1 MNRFHL
7 LSVDEDESSAPVSV
21 PEPSNTT
28 PSASATPAKKAVAR
42 DKKEIGRNDRKSR
55 GVVHRGGEKHSTV
68 GKGSWGRHADGAAP
82 ESNEDTEAVEEA
94 APEAEQPAAPKPVYK
109 TVEQYLAEQAEQQ
122 RRLTVLTTTPQG
134 RRANDGADIDSD
146 LQVIRKESEVLQ
158 FGSAPAKKAAAAAPP
173 KESTNKR
180 LTLQELNKVLPPA
193 EPRRDREPRKEDE
206 RSTTRRK
213 DDSRPARRDGDT
225 PRRDGDAPRR
235 ERDAPRRS
243 AEDRASRPQGKDN
256 RFADKKP
263 SFAAS
268 AKIDLSDKN
277 AFPSL
282 A

>member
-7 LSVDEDESSAPVSV
+7 LSVEEDEGSAPIAV
-21 PEPSNTT
+21 PETSNKT
-28 PSASATPAKKAVAR
+28 PAAPTAPAKKPVAR
-42 DKKEIGRNDRKSR
+42 DSKEIGRNDRKSR

-68 GKGSWGRHADGAAP
+68 GKGSWGRHTDGAAP
-82 ESNEDTEAVEEA
+82 ESTQAAEAVEEE
-94 APEAEQPAAPKPVYK
+94 APEAEQPVAPRPVYK

-122 RRLTVLTTTPQG
+122 RRLAALTTTPQG
-134 RRANDGADIDSD
+134 RRANEGADIDSD

-158 FGSAPAKKAAAAAPP
+158 FGSAPVKKPAAAAPL
-173 KESTNKR
+173 KESANKR

-193 EPRRDREPRKEDE
+193 EPRKENE
-206 RSTTRRK
+206 RPSTRRK
-213 DDSRPARRDGDT
+213 DDSRPARRDGDA
-225 PRRDGDAPRR
+225 PRRDGDASRR
-235 ERDAPRRS
+235 PAG
-243 AEDRASRPQGKDN
+243 DRASRPQGKDN